1 MIPKAIKESYSC
13 KRRADLV
20 TGFAIVFFILVV
32 CFELYVVIWMP
43 VQLQQKNVLESH
55 MAREQLIRSFDSL
68 RYNCLILHNRE
79 KGFAKG
85 EILLTL
91 RVLNLYAIYLRENA
105 DKLDHR
111 QIMEL
116 QRTLGRFEALAA
128 NWMKKKY
135 SFRKLDFDLSPAM
148 KALEKKHDL

>member
-13 KRRADLV
+13 KRRTDFV
-20 TGFAIVFFILVV
+20 TAFAVIFFILVV

-43 VQLQQKNVLESH
+43 VQLQQKNVLETH
-55 MAREQLIRSFDSL
+55 MEKDRLIRSFDSL
-68 RYNCLILHNRE
+68 RRNCMRLHSQR

-91 RVLNLYAIYLRENA
+91 RVLNVYAIYLRENA
-105 DKLDHR
+105 DSMDLQ
-111 QIMEL
+111 QIREL

-128 NWMKKKY
+128 NWMRGRY
-135 SFRKLDFDLSPAM
+135 SFRKLDFNLSPAM